1 MFYDG
6 LKLKYCQL
14 KPRPVK
20 SPPVLSLAGIR
31 IILLIILAITLR
43 GSGYRAGRLFALS
56 CFIVFIVDSLT
67 VSLYNVSMRDA
78 SFFLHPDSQWQRR
91 YEALRAIFV
100 ERQPPAVVARQFN
113 YSPAYM
119 RLLAHQFRHGKTD
132 LAEPAPED
140 RSNRRQISAE
150 VRGKIIVWR
159 KQQLSAGEIAQ
170 LLSEDGVEVSVR
182 TVERVL
188 AEEGFPKLPRRTRL
202 KIGLT
207 VKNTKVPAKAE
218 RIELAELGG
227 SQWES
232 AGAGVFLFAPFLAQ
246 FNLERI
252 VTALP
257 GTKSLTAANYFLSLL
272 ALKLLG
278 TERLSHVGD
287 HAFDPGL
294 GLFTGLNVLP
304 KSTALS
310 TYGYSLDAGH
320 TEGLQKAFVEE
331 ASALGLYRKEVIN
344 LDFHTVPH
352 FGDESVLEKHW
363 AGARNKVMKGV
374 LTLFAQDADSKLIVY
389 TAADIQRREADG
401 QVLDFLAFWKEIN
414 PRSFSTLVFD
424 SKFTTYE
431 NLVELDIMEINFIT
445 LRRRGKNL
453 IKQAEALGPWKRV
466 QIPHAKRKYANPLV
480 HDSLITLRGYHGP
493 IRQIVMRDNGR
504 EQPAFLIT
512 NDLESPVEL
521 VIGNYARRWR
531 VENGIAEAVKFFHLN
546 ALSSPIL
553 IKVQL
558 DVITTMIADTL
569 YWMLAQKLRGFE
581 ECDAPKLYR
590 HYIRGGATVAVNNG
604 QVTVTYPKRAHN
616 PALRAVPWDKLPT
629 TIPGCPGAKLK
640 LVFK

>member
-1 MFYDG
+1 MLLF
-6 LKLKYCQL
+6 
-14 KPRPVK
+14 
-20 SPPVLSLAGIR
+20 
-31 IILLIILAITLR
+31 LLIIRL
-43 GSGYRAGRLFALS
+43 GSASCRKGRLRPLS
-56 CFIVFIVDSLT
+56 CFNIFIVDFLI
-67 VSLYNVSMRDA
+67 VLIYNGNMRDA
-78 SFFLHPDSQWQRR
+78 SFFLQPDTQWQRR

-100 ERQPPAVVARQFN
+100 ERQPPAVVARRFN

-119 RLLAHQFRHGKTD
+119 RLLAHQFRHGKID
-132 LAEPAPED
+132 LAEPPPEE
-140 RSNRRQISAE
+140 RGKRRQISAE
-150 VRGKIIVWR
+150 VRGKIIAWR

-218 RIELAELGG
+218 RIELAGLDG
-227 SQWES
+227 SRWES
-232 AGAGVFLFAPFLAQ
+232 AGAGIFLFAPFLAQ
-246 FNLERI
+246 FNLDRMI
-252 VTALP
+252 AGLP
-257 GTKSLTAANYFLSLL
+257 GTKSLAAANYFLSLL

-287 HAFDPGL
+287 HAFDPGV
-294 GLFTGLNVLP
+294 GLFAGLNALP
-304 KSTALS
+304 KSTAMS

-320 TEGLQKAFVEE
+320 TEGLQKTFVEE

-352 FGDESVLEKHW
+352 FGDASVLERHW
-363 AGARNKVMKGV
+363 AGARNKVMKGA

-389 TAADIQRREADG
+389 TAADIKRLEADN
-401 QVLDFLAFWKEIN
+401 QVLDFLTFWKEIN
-414 PRSFSTLVFD
+414 PRSFPTLVFD

-431 NLVELDIMEINFIT
+431 NLTELDIMEINFIT

-453 IKQAEALGPWKRV
+453 IKQAQELEPWKRV
-466 QIPHAKRKYANPLV
+466 RIPHAKRKYANPLV
-480 HDSLITLRGYHGP
+480 HDSLVTLRGYHGP
-493 IRQIVMRDNGR
+493 IRQIVMRDNGH
-504 EQPAFLIT
+504 EQPSFLIT
-512 NDLESPVEL
+512 NDLDSPVEL
-521 VIGNYARRWR
+521 VISNYARRWR

-553 IKVQL
+553 LKVQL

-569 YWMLAQKLRGFE
+569 YGMLAQKLRGFE
-581 ECDAPKLYR
+581 DCDAPRLYR
-590 HYIRGGATVAVNNG
+590 HFVRGGATVAVDNG

-616 PALRAVPWDKLPT
+616 PVLRAVPWGNLPP
-629 TIPGCPGAKLK
+629 TIPGCPGARLN